1 MIFFCE
7 GGFTR
12 GDAIFARGQV
22 DAARAISMSPVKMDD
37 KCTVMRVTNLC
48 DFGVSRNN

>member
-37 KCTVMRVTNLC
+37 KCHRYEEIGGNKLV
-48 DFGVSRNN
+48 